1 MREQVMLVSGDNS
14 CRQKL
19 LLYKMV
25 CWKKDKEANVAT
37 AEEEK

>member
-1 MREQVMLVSGDNS
+1 MREQVMLVSGGNS

-19 LLYKMV
+19 LLY
-25 CWKKDKEANVAT
+25 KKDKEANVAT